1 MSLRHRIKLI
11 ADQAPDGTVDPD
23 YTGTPFMTG
32 IPCLISDV
40 RGMEKYR
47 GRQIEATTDVVIEL
61 RYLDNVLPNMV
72 AVNELTNVQY
82 LIKATPADPYQRK
95 MSLHCTEVK
104 A

>member
-1 MSLRHRIKLI
+1 VSLRHRIKLI

-47 GRQIEATTDVVIEL
+47 R
-61 RYLDNVLPNMV
+61 
-72 AVNELTNVQY
+72 
-82 LIKATPADPYQRK
+82 PADR
-95 MSLHCTEVK
+95 SDDRCGN
-104 A
+104 